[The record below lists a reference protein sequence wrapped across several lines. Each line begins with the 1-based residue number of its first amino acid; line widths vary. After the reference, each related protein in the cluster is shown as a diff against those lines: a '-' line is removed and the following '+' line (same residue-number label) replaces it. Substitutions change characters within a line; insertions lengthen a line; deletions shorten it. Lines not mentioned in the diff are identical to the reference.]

1 MADNSPEGEVRKRV
15 QKATIKFAGDSGDG
29 IQLIGSQF
37 TLATAIYG
45 NDFAIFPEFPAEI
58 RAPAGT
64 TYGVSAFQIQFGSID
79 ILTPGDEPDA
89 LVAFNPAALKVNL
102 PYLKPGT
109 LIILNIDE
117 FDEINYKKA
126 NWESILKGEETL
138 DEILSKFEV
147 IKVEFN
153 KLTAEALKD
162 IDIPHKDKIRTR
174 NFFALGL
181 VSWIF
186 LRPIEPI
193 IKFIKENFGK
203 KPEIA
208 KANEISLKAGYNYG
222 ETLEIK
228 HKFPRIEVQKYVFE
242 PGKYRY
248 ISGNEAFA
256 YGILAIK
263 EKTGIPVVY
272 SSYPI
277 TPASDILHYL
287 EAFRN
292 FGIIALQ
299 MEDEIAAVNT
309 AIGASF
315 AGGLGITATSGPGL
329 SLKSEGINL
338 AVMTELPLI
347 VIDNQRSGPSTGMP
361 TKTEQTDLLF
371 ALYGRHGES
380 PIIVIAPQSPG
391 DCFMA
396 VVEAAKFAIKYM
408 TPVIV
413 LSDLYIAMGSEPW
426 KIPDIDSI
434 SKIKIDFWEKPNG
447 FHPYARDE
455 VTLARPW
462 AKPGT
467 PGLEHRIGGL
477 EKSHIY
483 GKVSYDPQN
492 HDFMVKLR
500 AEKIRRAQADI
511 PDIQVYGP
519 DDAEL
524 LVLGWG
530 STFGHIRAVVDRAI
544 EKGWPVAQAH
554 LRYINPFPKNLNDV
568 LKKFKRILIP
578 ELNLGQILLLIKG
591 KFGVDAVG
599 FNKVTG
605 TPFKE
610 SELMKAVEKE
620 LINMEKEGK
629 LSKHIEVYE
638 GKFIEKRE
646 EVAKSAA
653 G

>member
-1 MADNSPEGEVRKRV
+1 MEESELGRKRKLEKV
-15 QKATIKFAGDSGDG
+15 TVKFAGDSGDG

-37 TLATAIYG
+37 TVSTAIYG

-64 TYGVSAFQIQFGSID
+64 TYGVSAFQIQFGAID
-79 ILTPGDEPDA
+79 IMTPGDEPDA

-102 PYLKPGT
+102 NLIKPGA
-109 LIILNIDE
+109 LVILNIDE
-117 FDEINYKKA
+117 FDEINFKKA
-126 NWESILKGEETL
+126 EWNSIIKGEENL
-138 DEILSKFEV
+138 DEILSKYEV
-147 IKVEFN
+147 IKVQMN
-153 KLTAEALKD
+153 KLVIDALKD
-162 IDIPHKDKIRTR
+162 VNLPHKEKLRSR

-181 VSWIF
+181 VCWIF
-186 LRPIEPI
+186 MRPLEPI
-193 IKFIKENFGK
+193 LKFIKENFGK

-208 KANEISLKAGYNYG
+208 KANELALKAGYNYG

-228 HKFPRIEVQKYVFE
+228 HKFVKIEIPKYKFE

-248 ISGNEAFA
+248 VSGNEAFA
-256 YGILAIK
+256 LGILAIK
-263 EKTGIPVVY
+263 EKAKIPVVFA
-272 SSYPI
+272 SYPI

-287 EAFRN
+287 ESYRN

-299 MEDEIAAVNT
+299 MEDEISAVNT

-315 AGGLGITATSGPGL
+315 AGALGITATSGPGL

-371 ALYGRHGES
+371 ALFGRHGES
-380 PIIVIAPQSPG
+380 PLIVIAPISAG
-391 DCFMA
+391 DCFYSII
-396 VVEAAKFAIKYM
+396 EAAKLSIKYM
-408 TPVIV
+408 TPVII
-413 LSDLYIAMGSEPW
+413 LSELYIAMGSEPW
-426 KIPDIDSI
+426 KIPDINKIPDI
-434 SKIKIDFWEKPNG
+434 EVKFWKDGSKFY
-447 FHPYARDE
+447 PYSRDE
-455 VTLARPW
+455 NTLARPW

-483 GKVSYDPQN
+483 GRVSYDPQN

-500 AEKIRRAQADI
+500 AEKIRRVQTDI
-511 PDIQVYGP
+511 PDVEVYGEE
-519 DDAEL
+519 DAEL

-530 STFGHIRAVVDRAI
+530 STFGHIRAVVERAR
-544 EKGWPVAQAH
+544 EKGWPVAHAH
-554 LRYINPFPKNLNDV
+554 LKYINPLPKNLPDI
-568 LKKFKRILIP
+568 LKKFKRVLIP
-578 ELNLGQILLLIKG
+578 ELNLGQLLLLIRG
-591 KFGVDAVG
+591 KFLVDAVG

-610 SELMKAVEKE
+610 SELMMAVEKE
-620 LINMEKEGK
+620 LMNMEKEGK
-629 LSKHIEVYE
+629 LSKPIHIQE
-638 GKFIEKRE
+638 GRFEEKE
-646 EVAKSAA
+646 KGGAVKHATA
-653 G
+653 